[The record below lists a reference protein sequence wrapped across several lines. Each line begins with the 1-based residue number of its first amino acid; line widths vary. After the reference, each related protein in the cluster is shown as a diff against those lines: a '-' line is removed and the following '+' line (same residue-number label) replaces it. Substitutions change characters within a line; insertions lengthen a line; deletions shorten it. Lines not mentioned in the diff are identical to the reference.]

1 MLNLHSSIYKRLD
14 SFMENNRI
22 PNLIFHGPS
31 GSGKRN
37 IVMDF
42 VNNIYD
48 NNRELMRTY
57 VLQANCAHGKGIR
70 FIREELKFF
79 AKTNINFKCGKGFK
93 TVILENAD
101 YLTTDA
107 QSALRRC
114 IELFSHTTR
123 FFIIVHDKYKLLR
136 PILSRFCE
144 IHVPLP
150 KINDTPISLHKYN
163 VNICF
168 KKNKNDTCNA
178 TSWIRN
184 QINKYNPPTY
194 TNLMSISDEAYEKGL
209 SGLDIL
215 KYIETTTKL
224 TPICKAE
231 LMLMLNI
238 IKHDFTNEKLC
249 MLYMLNHLLIRSNN
263 PLKIN
268 YSNKDG

>member
-1 MLNLHSSIYKRLD
+1 MLNIHSKIYKQLD
-14 SFMENNRI
+14 SFIENNSI
-22 PNLIFHGPS
+22 PNLIFHGPP
-31 GSGKRN
+31 GSGKRK
-37 IVMDF
+37 IVIDLIS
-42 VNNIYD
+42 NIYE
-48 NNRELMRTY
+48 NNRELMKTY
-57 VLQANCAHGKGIR
+57 VFQANCAHGKGIR

-150 KINDTPISLHKYN
+150 KINNISCSLHKYN
-163 VNICF
+163 EYICF
-168 KKNKNDTCNA
+168 EKNINERCN
-178 TSWIRN
+178 TTQWIRK
-184 QINKYNPPTY
+184 QLHKYNPPTY
-194 TNLMSISDEAYEKGL
+194 ENLILITNEAYDKGL

-215 KYIETTTKL
+215 KYIKTSTKITSL
-224 TPICKAE
+224 RKSE
-231 LMLMLNI
+231 LMLSLHI
-238 IKHDFTNEKLC
+238 VKHEFTNEKLC
-249 MLYMLNHLLIRSNN
+249 MLYMLNQLLIRSNN
-263 PLKIN
+263 PYK
-268 YSNKDG
+268 NKQLN